1 MCSIFFEFIPNAECA
16 IISLMSLVEI
26 AIIFFLVTN
35 PIGNTPTI
43 LALVKDYDF
52 NKQRWILFRE
62 GVFSLL
68 IALFFQYFGEY
79 FLTMINASTYA
90 LTLCGG
96 TLLFILAL
104 KMIFPLS
111 ETHTTNRPKQEP
123 FIVPIAT
130 PLMAGPGLM
139 TLIMI
144 NAKLQANNLKITGAI
159 LLAFAGV
166 IAIMLIAP
174 YLQRII
180 GKRGLLALEQVMGM
194 VLALI
199 AMEMLV
205 KGIQLFTGTL

>member
-1 MCSIFFEFIPNAECA
+1 
-16 IISLMSLVEI
+16 MSLFQI

-52 NKQRWILFRE
+52 NRQRWILFRE

-68 IALFFQYFGEY
+68 IALFFQYFGEF
-79 FLTMINASTYA
+79 FLQMLNASSYA

-96 TLLFILAL
+96 ILLFLVAL

-111 ETHTTNRPKQEP
+111 EAHTSNKPKQEP

-130 PLMAGPGLM
+130 PLMSGPGLM
-139 TLIMI
+139 TIIMI
-144 NAKLQANNLKITGAI
+144 NSKLEANNWKITGAI
-159 LLAFAGV
+159 LLAFSGV

-194 VLALI
+194 VLGLI
-199 AMEMLV
+199 AMEMVV
-205 KGIQLFTGTL
+205 KGVNLFVETL

>member
-1 MCSIFFEFIPNAECA
+1 
-16 IISLMSLVEI
+16 MSLFQI

-52 NKQRWILFRE
+52 NRQRWILFRE

-68 IALFFQYFGEY
+68 IALFFQYFGEF
-79 FLTMINASTYA
+79 FLQMLNASSYA

-96 TLLFILAL
+96 ILLFLVAL

-111 ETHTTNRPKQEP
+111 EAHTGNKPKQEP

-130 PLMAGPGLM
+130 PLMSGPGLM
-139 TLIMI
+139 TIIMI
-144 NAKLQANNLKITGAI
+144 NSKLEANNWKITGAI
-159 LLAFAGV
+159 LLAFSGV
-166 IAIMLIAP
+166 IAVMLIAP

-194 VLALI
+194 VLGLI
-199 AMEMLV
+199 AMEMIV
-205 KGIQLFTGTL
+205 KGVNLFVETL

>member
-1 MCSIFFEFIPNAECA
+1 MFP
-16 IISLMSLVEI
+16 MSLLQI

-79 FLTMINASTYA
+79 FLQALNASSYA

-96 TLLFILAL
+96 TLLFLVAL

-111 ETHTTNRPKQEP
+111 DLHTANKPKQEP

-130 PLMAGPGLM
+130 PLMSGPGLM
-139 TLIMI
+139 TIIMI
-144 NAKLQANNLKITGAI
+144 NSKLEANNWKITGAI
-159 LLAFAGV
+159 LLAFSGV
-166 IAIMLIAP
+166 IAIMLVAP

-194 VLALI
+194 ILGLI
-199 AMEMLV
+199 AMEMVV
-205 KGIQLFTGTL
+205 KGVNLFVETL